1 MEYMIGP
8 MILGLLGY
16 LALTIVMSLPGFLFR
31 IKVEKFGAFEGKNK
45 NAFLSAFGQPMAINN
60 LENNIEQLVWMKA
73 SGNYM
78 LKLNFNPEGNF
89 LSIATQLD
97 QTKNG
102 VKGFIYG
109 IVAKFI

>member
-1 MEYMIGP
+1 MEYIIGP
-8 MILGLLGY
+8 MILGLFFFI
-16 LALTIVMSLPGFLFR
+16 ALTIVISIPAFLFR
-31 IKVEKFGAFEGKNK
+31 LKVQKFGAFEGKNK

-60 LENNIEQLVWMKA
+60 FNNIEQLVWMKA

-102 VKGFIYG
+102 VKGIIYG

>member
-1 MEYMIGP
+1 MEYI
-8 MILGLLGY
+8 ILSLLGY

-31 IKVEKFGAFEGKNK
+31 IKVEKFGTFEGKNK
-45 NAFLSAFGQPMAINN
+45 NGFLSAFCQPTAINN

-73 SGNYM
+73 YGNYL

-89 LSIATQLD
+89 LSIDTQLD
-97 QTKNG
+97 QIKNG
-102 VKGFIYG
+102 LKGIIYS